1 MAVILAVASLL
12 LVSVWIGV
20 AAVRLRRKWRRRQT
34 LLQRIVRQPLA
45 FVPVSRVSE
54 GVTSTVA
61 SPSWWLVQRDRRSM
75 WRSVATARRA
85 VAVASR
91 ANAPVGD
98 LPVLTRQLQK
108 AAVGVD
114 AALRA
119 SGGERRI
126 ARDVTADRIR
136 IEEAAADIRS
146 AAVASLG
153 AIRADVQPVVSAIS
167 IEVTALAAGI
177 QAARSS

>member
-1 MAVILAVASLL
+1 MAVVFAVGSLL
-12 LVSVWIGV
+12 LVSIWIGV

-54 GVTSTVA
+54 GVTSTIA

-85 VAVASR
+85 VSVASR

-98 LPVLTRQLQK
+98 LPVLTRQLQR
-108 AAVGVD
+108 AAAGVD

-119 SGGERRI
+119 GSSERRI
-126 ARDVTADRIR
+126 AREVTADRMR
-136 IEEAAADIRS
+136 IEAAAAEIRS

-153 AIRADVQPVVSAIS
+153 VMRVDVQPVVSAIS
-167 IEVTALAAGI
+167 VEVAALAAGI